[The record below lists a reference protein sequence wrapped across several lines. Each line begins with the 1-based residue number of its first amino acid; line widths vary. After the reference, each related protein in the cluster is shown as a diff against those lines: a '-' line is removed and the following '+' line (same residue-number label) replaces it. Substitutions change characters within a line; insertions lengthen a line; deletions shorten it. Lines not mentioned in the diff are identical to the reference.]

1 MGLILL
7 ILVILFLFGGGGY
20 YGYRSGYYGGRGFGG
35 TLGVIVLIV
44 ILFWLFGG
52 WISSSV
58 RLLMVLLPAAIGG
71 ISRTAR
77 EFVDKE

>member
-7 ILVILFLFGGGGY
+7 IPVILFLFAGGGY

-52 WISSSV
+52 GFHHQS
-58 RLLMVLLPAAIGG
+58 
-71 ISRTAR
+71 
-77 EFVDKE
+77 DD